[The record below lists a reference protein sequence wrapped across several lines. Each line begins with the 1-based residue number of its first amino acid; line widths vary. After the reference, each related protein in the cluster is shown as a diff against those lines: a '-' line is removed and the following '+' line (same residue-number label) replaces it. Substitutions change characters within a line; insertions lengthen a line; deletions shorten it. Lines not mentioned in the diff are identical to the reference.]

1 MQEKISSPQSHE
13 VVSPL
18 AQRSLEIKLANS
30 FITRIQSQF
39 GEEVALEI
47 LRSVVEEQANFAA
60 IQFQKNNP
68 VRSLQSLYEVWKILG
83 GDGRLDLELDELNE
97 HTLKFHIKRCCYAER
112 YKELQ
117 LESLGIL
124 FSCRRDEPFAKALI
138 PGIKMTQSKT
148 ILEGNDGCYFEYTL
162 EEV

>member
-1 MQEKISSPQSHE
+1 MKGRIGSPQSLE
-13 VVSPL
+13 VVTPL
-18 AQRSLEIKLANS
+18 AQRTIEIKMADS
-30 FITRIQSQF
+30 FIKQIQRKY

-47 LRSVVEEQANFAA
+47 LQSVVEEQANSAA

-83 GDGRLDLELDELNE
+83 GDGRLDLQLDELNE
-97 HTLKFHIKRCCYAER
+97 HTLKFHINRCCYAER

-117 LESLGIL
+117 LESLGIM

-148 ILEGNDGCYFEYTL
+148 ILEGNDSCYFEYTL
-162 EEV
+162 EGV